1 MLRRRRAPLLL
12 AAAAAGAALAAT
24 SPSGENGR
32 SVASAL
38 HQGIARSSRSVY
50 TVRPPVSVAI
60 TPEFRML
67 LLLDFLAVGCRRLVL
82 WWQITSI
89 RWGVWM
95 LDRRITVLSSP
106 RYGFC
111 PACDG
116 VLVCRA
122 NYMYL
127 LAGWRHLFYHHIMNL
142 WLYRWSAVLKSI
154 AKGLETLTGPLEVV
168 W

>member
-82 WWQITSI
+82 
-89 RWGVWM
+89 
-95 LDRRITVLSSP
+95 
-106 RYGFC
+106 
-111 PACDG
+111 
-116 VLVCRA
+116 
-122 NYMYL
+122 
-127 LAGWRHLFYHHIMNL
+127 
-142 WLYRWSAVLKSI
+142 
-154 AKGLETLTGPLEVV
+154 
-168 W
+168 